1 METLPDSMLDSLIL
15 ARCCLIPMNY
25 IYINR
30 KYVIMSRPRP
40 LSPHLSI
47 WRFQLPAVMSI
58 THRITA
64 VILTSGTV
72 LLTAW
77 LIALASGENSFE
89 LVSMIVSHPLGQF
102 VMFGYSVVL
111 FYHASN
117 GVRHL
122 FWDFGKGLDIPG
134 VYASGWIAIAVM
146 VVLTVSFWVFMFFG
160 R

>member
-1 METLPDSMLDSLIL
+1 MAIYLIL
-15 ARCCLIPMNY
+15 ARCCLIPMIY

-64 VILTSGTV
+64 VVLTSGTV

>member
-15 ARCCLIPMNY
+15 ARCCLIPMNH

-77 LIALASGENSFE
+77 LIALASGESSFE

-146 VVLTVSFWVFMFFG
+146 GFLTVSFWVFMFFG

>member
-1 METLPDSMLDSLIL
+1 METLTESMLDSLIL
-15 ARCCLIPMNY
+15 AGCCLIPV
-25 IYINR
+25 IHIDINR

-64 VILTSGTV
+64 VILTSGTF
-72 LLTAW
+72 LLSGW
-77 LIALASGENSFE
+77 LLALAFGESSFK
-89 LVSMIVSHPLGQF
+89 LVSMIISHPLGQF
-102 VMFGYSVVL
+102 IMFGYSVVL

-134 VYASGWIAIAVM
+134 VYTSGRIVIVTM
-146 VVLTVSFWVFMFFG
+146 VVLTIGFWAFIFFG
-160 R
+160 

>member
-1 METLPDSMLDSLIL
+1 METLTESMLDSLIL
-15 ARCCLIPMNY
+15 ARCCLIPMIY
-25 IYINR
+25 IDINR

-64 VILTSGTV
+64 VILTSGTF
-72 LLTAW
+72 LLAGW
-77 LIALASGENSFE
+77 LLALAFGESSFK
-89 LVSMIVSHPLGQF
+89 LVSMIISHPLGQF
-102 VMFGYSVVL
+102 VMFGYSLVL

-134 VYASGWIAIAVM
+134 VYTSGRIVIVAM
-146 VVLTVSFWVFMFFG
+146 VVLTIGFWAFIFFG
-160 R
+160 

>member
-1 METLPDSMLDSLIL
+1 METLTESMLDALIL
-15 ARCCLIPMNY
+15 AECCLIPVNY
-25 IYINR
+25 ININR

-77 LIALASGENSFE
+77 LLALAFGKNSFN
-89 LVSMIVSHPLGQF
+89 LVSMIISHPLGQF

-134 VYASGWIAIAVM
+134 VYLSGRIALAAM
-146 VVLTVSFWVFMFFG
+146 VVLTFGFWAFIFFG
-160 R
+160 

>member
-1 METLPDSMLDSLIL
+1 
-15 ARCCLIPMNY
+15 
-25 IYINR
+25 
-30 KYVIMSRPRP
+30 MSRPRP

-77 LIALASGENSFE
+77 LIALASGENSFD

-134 VYASGWIAIAVM
+134 VYAAGWIAIAVM
-146 VVLTVSFWVFMFFG
+146 GVLTVSFWVFMFFG

>member
-15 ARCCLIPMNY
+15 ARCCLIPMNC

-64 VILTSGTV
+64 VVLTSGTV

-77 LIALASGENSFE
+77 LIALASGESSFE

>member
-1 METLPDSMLDSLIL
+1 METLTESMLDSLIL
-15 ARCCLIPMNY
+15 EGCCLIPV
-25 IYINR
+25 IHIDINR
-30 KYVIMSRPRP
+30 KYLIMSRPLP

-77 LIALASGENSFE
+77 LLALAFGENSFNV
-89 LVSMIVSHPLGQF
+89 VSMMISHPLGQF

-134 VYASGWIAIAVM
+134 VYSSGRIALVTM
-146 VVLTVSFWVFMFFG
+146 VVLTVGFWAFIFFS
-160 R
+160 

>member
-1 METLPDSMLDSLIL
+1 METLTESMLDSLIL
-15 ARCCLIPMNY
+15 AGCCLIPV
-25 IYINR
+25 IHIDINR

-77 LIALASGENSFE
+77 LLALAFGENSFNV
-89 LVSMIVSHPLGQF
+89 VSMMISHPLGQF

-134 VYASGWIAIAVM
+134 VYSSGRIALATM
-146 VVLTVSFWVFMFFG
+146 VVLAVGFWAFIFFS
-160 R
+160 

>member
-1 METLPDSMLDSLIL
+1 
-15 ARCCLIPMNY
+15 
-25 IYINR
+25 
-30 KYVIMSRPRP
+30 MSRPRP

>member
-1 METLPDSMLDSLIL
+1 METLTESMLDSLIL
-15 ARCCLIPMNY
+15 AGCCLIPV
-25 IYINR
+25 IHIDINR

-77 LIALASGENSFE
+77 LLALAFGENSFNV
-89 LVSMIVSHPLGQF
+89 VSMMISHPLGQF

-122 FWDFGKGLDIPG
+122 FWDFGKGLDISG
-134 VYASGWIAIAVM
+134 VYSSGRIALVTM
-146 VVLTVSFWVFMFFG
+146 VVLTVGFWAFIFFS
-160 R
+160 

>member
-1 METLPDSMLDSLIL
+1 METLTESMLDSLIL
-15 ARCCLIPMNY
+15 AGCCLIPV
-25 IYINR
+25 IHIDINR

-77 LIALASGENSFE
+77 LLALAFGENSFNV
-89 LVSMIVSHPLGQF
+89 VSMMISHPLGQF

-122 FWDFGKGLDIPG
+122 FWDFGKGLDISG
-134 VYASGWIAIAVM
+134 VYSSGRIALATM
-146 VVLTVSFWVFMFFG
+146 VVLTVGFWAFIFFS
-160 R
+160 

>member
-1 METLPDSMLDSLIL
+1 METLTESMLDSLIL
-15 ARCCLIPMNY
+15 AGCCLIPMNY
-25 IYINR
+25 IDINR
-30 KYVIMSRPRP
+30 KYLIMSRPRP

-47 WRFQLPAVMSI
+47 WRFQLPALMSI

-77 LIALASGENSFE
+77 LLALAFGENSFN
-89 LVSMIVSHPLGQF
+89 LVSIIISHPLGQF

-134 VYASGWIAIAVM
+134 VYTSGRIALAAM
-146 VVLTVSFWVFMFFG
+146 VVLTVGFWAFIFFS
-160 R
+160 

>member
-15 ARCCLIPMNY
+15 AGCCLIPMNY

-30 KYVIMSRPRP
+30 KYVIMSRQRP

>member
-1 METLPDSMLDSLIL
+1 METLTESMLDSSIL
-15 ARCCLIPMNY
+15 AEYCLIPKIY
-25 IYINR
+25 IDINR
-30 KYVIMSRPRP
+30 KYVIMSRLRP

-64 VILTSGTV
+64 VILTSGTF

-77 LIALASGENSFE
+77 LLALASGENSFN
-89 LVSMIVSHPLGQF
+89 LVSMIISHPLGQF

-122 FWDFGKGLDIPG
+122 FWDFGKGLDIPS
-134 VYASGWIAIAVM
+134 VYTSGRISLAAM
-146 VVLTVSFWVFMFFG
+146 VVLTVGFWAFIFLV

>member
-1 METLPDSMLDSLIL
+1 
-15 ARCCLIPMNY
+15 
-25 IYINR
+25 
-30 KYVIMSRPRP
+30 MSRPRP

-77 LIALASGENSFE
+77 LIALASGESSFE

-102 VMFGYSVVL
+102 VMFGDSVVL

>member
-1 METLPDSMLDSLIL
+1 METLTESMLDSLIL
-15 ARCCLIPMNY
+15 AGCCLIPV
-25 IYINR
+25 IHIDINR

-77 LIALASGENSFE
+77 LLAVAFGENSFNV
-89 LVSMIVSHPLGQF
+89 VSMMISHPLGQF

-122 FWDFGKGLDIPG
+122 FWDFGKGLDISG
-134 VYASGWIAIAVM
+134 VYSSGRIALATM
-146 VVLTVSFWVFMFFG
+146 VVLTVGFWAFIFFS
-160 R
+160 

>member
-1 METLPDSMLDSLIL
+1 
-15 ARCCLIPMNY
+15 
-25 IYINR
+25 
-30 KYVIMSRPRP
+30 MSRPRP

-77 LIALASGENSFE
+77 LIALASGESSFE